1 MGAMVV
7 LLGDPVVTA
16 PAGTVR
22 EDAGPDDPVPPGPG
36 PSTATNEDGSGA
48 DHG

>member
-22 EDAGPDDPVPPGPG
+22 EDAGLDDPVPPGPG
-36 PSTATNEDGSGA
+36 PTRDERGREWSR
-48 DHG
+48 